1 MKCWLI
7 TRHEKGG
14 MEVLTLDPD
23 DGGCS
28 GEEALPV
35 FSSEE
40 EAKIFLRF
48 EVSGNGGW
56 RARESPTGALA
67 LVLLGVCAGVERVA
81 LGPLLPIGG
90 AGEATVLAS

>member
-7 TRHEKGG
+7 TRYEKGG
-14 MEVLTLDPD
+14 MEVLILDSD
-23 DGGCS
+23 DGGGS
-28 GEEALPV
+28 GKEALPV

-48 EVSGNGGW
+48 EGSGNGGW
-56 RARESPTGALA
+56 RARETPTGELA

-81 LGPLLPIGG
+81 LDPLLPIGVG
-90 AGEATVLAS
+90 GEATVLAS